1 MIQQKCKAR
10 ILVVEDNVADI
21 ELLRLAFR
29 RAELDCE
36 MVLIS
41 DGGEAMDYVATC
53 GKYLSEAAPDLAIL
67 DLNLPKFGGL
77 EILAEMRK
85 NPSFDDVYITVLSS
99 SSWSRERV
107 AIEALRVHRFIT
119 KPSDLDEYL
128 AIGVMVKDMLSE
140 RRLVGN

>member
-1 MIQQKCKAR
+1 MPHSHKAR
-10 ILVVEDNVADI
+10 ILIVEDNLADI
-21 ELLRLAFR
+21 ELLKLAFR

-41 DGGEAMDYVATC
+41 DGGEAMEYAAKR
-53 GKYLSEAAPDLAIL
+53 GKYQDAAVPDLAIL

-85 NPSFDDVYITVLSS
+85 NSTFDDVSVTVLSS
-99 SSWSRERV
+99 SSWERERV
-107 AIEALRVHRFIT
+107 GVEALRVDRFIT

-128 AIGVMVKDMLSE
+128 AIGVVVKEMLQE
-140 RRLVGN
+140 RMQARS